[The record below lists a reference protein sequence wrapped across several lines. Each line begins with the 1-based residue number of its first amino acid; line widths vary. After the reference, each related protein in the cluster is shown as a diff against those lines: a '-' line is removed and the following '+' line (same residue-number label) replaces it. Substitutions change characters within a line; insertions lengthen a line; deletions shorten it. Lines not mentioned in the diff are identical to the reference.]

1 MSIILTNFAHKS
13 RLDIQGYNKYQDFMI
28 RSLHIEHYALIDQL
42 DINLQP
48 GFSVLTGETG
58 AGKSI
63 ILGAINLLLGGRADH
78 SAIRAGERRCV
89 IEAEFDTSGMDLAD
103 FFNTADLDYDGQLC
117 ILRRELSAGGKS
129 RAFIND
135 TPVSLSTMKQLG
147 DQLIDIHSQHQSL
160 LLAAAN
166 YQLAIIDSIGQ
177 TDADLEIYAR
187 LFSHYT
193 DACRQLEEARR
204 DYESAE
210 KEEDYLRFQATQI
223 GDAQLQP
230 DEQTEL
236 EAEQQVLSH
245 AEDIKS
251 ALYTAAAALSNDNDN
266 SVLSLVRHAGN
277 AIEGVAA
284 HHQPSSTLA
293 ERIESCRIELQD
305 IYEEITSQAD
315 SLDYDSRRQTYVDER
330 LATIYSLEKKHN
342 CSSIDELLT
351 LKTGLDKRLAAID
364 QSDEHLKQLED
375 ACDDAYDRLMAQA
388 EKISSMRHK
397 TKIQIEATTI
407 ELLKALGMPHAT
419 FNIAMGRQPEPC
431 SSGVDTA
438 TFLFS
443 ANKNMP
449 PQPLSQIAS
458 GGEMSRVMLAIKA
471 QTAGARQLPTIILDE
486 IDTGVSGNI
495 ADKMATIMADM
506 AQGGRQVISITHL
519 PQIAA
524 RATEHYKVYK
534 TDELFQTT
542 THITQLNPD
551 ERIDEIAH
559 MLSGATITQAAR
571 SNARELL
578 SVKN

>member
-1 MSIILTNFAHKS
+1 
-13 RLDIQGYNKYQDFMI
+13 MI

-89 IEAEFDTSGMDLAD
+89 IEAEFDTSGMDLSD
-103 FFNTADLDYDGQLC
+103 FFTTADLDYDGQLC
-117 ILRRELSAGGKS
+117 ILRRELTAGGKS

-135 TPVSLSTMKQLG
+135 TPVSLSTIKQLG

-166 YQLAIIDSIGQ
+166 YQLATIDAIGQ
-177 TDADLEIYAR
+177 TQAALETYTQ
-187 LFSHYT
+187 LYNHYT

-204 DYESAE
+204 DYESAVN
-210 KEEDYLRFQATQI
+210 EEDYLRFQSEQI
-223 GDAQLQP
+223 GDAQLHP
-230 DEQTEL
+230 DEQAEL

-245 AEDIKS
+245 AEEIKN
-251 ALYTAAAALSNDNDN
+251 ALYTAASALTTDNDN
-266 SVLSLVRHAGN
+266 SALSLVRQAEN
-277 AIEGVAA
+277 AIKSIAA
-284 HHQPSSTLA
+284 HHQPSSAMAT
-293 ERIESCRIELQD
+293 RIESCRIELQD

-315 SLDYDSRRQTYVDER
+315 SLDFDPRRQTYVDER
-330 LATIYSLEKKHN
+330 LATIYTLQKKHH
-342 CSSIDELLT
+342 CTSIDELLT
-351 LKTGLDKRLAAID
+351 LKAELDRRLAAID
-364 QSDEHLKQLED
+364 QSDEHLTQLE
-375 ACDDAYDRLMAQA
+375 AARDDAYDHLMAQA
-388 EKISSMRHK
+388 EIISAMRHK
-397 TKIQIEATTI
+397 TKTQIEATTTDM
-407 ELLKALGMPHAT
+407 LKALGMPHAT
-419 FNIAMGRQPEPC
+419 FNIVMGRLPEPGNR
-431 SSGVDTA
+431 GVDTA

-443 ANKNMP
+443 ANKNIP
-449 PQPLSQIAS
+449 PQPLSQTAS

-534 TDELFQTT
+534 TDELFRTT
-542 THITQLNPD
+542 THITHLST
-551 ERIDEIAH
+551 EKRIDEIAH

-571 SNARELL
+571 SNAAELL
-578 SVKN
+578 RTN